1 MDSKELLKLID
12 LLQQESLARAAD
24 RAAFGQTIAD
34 LNATII
40 KLNETIGNLLEENR
54 LLKTPKKNSGNSSVP
69 PSKDENRSR
78 KTTSLRQSSGKLPGG
93 QTGHE
98 GSTLKMTSVP
108 DKVIEHKPEY
118 CNCCGLGLHQQ
129 EAELV
134 ARRQVIDI
142 PPIKPVYTE
151 HRVYRAVC
159 SCGHQTLSTFPAG
172 VSAPISYG
180 HQTEALISYLH
191 TRQYIPFAR
200 ISEFLT
206 SVCSMP
212 ISQGTVCG
220 ILERFAA
227 KAEPAYQL
235 IKTAVGR
242 ANVVG
247 ADETGANQNGKLNWF
262 WTWQSKFATFI
273 SYSSNRGFET
283 IEENFPTGFPN
294 AVLVHDCWKS
304 HFNTP
309 ALSHQICTAHLL
321 RELVFFEEKHKSTW
335 ASNFKQML
343 YLALELDKIMLPAEY
358 DRPVKARAELEVKL
372 QALLQEKIH
381 DDHIEVAAFQRRILK
396 YKEHL
401 FTFLYHRDVPPDNN
415 ASERAIRNIKVKQKI
430 SGMFK
435 APKGAQIY
443 AVIRSITDTCT
454 KNGQCI
460 LNAFS
465 TIAQLQPE

>member
-1 MDSKELLKLID
+1 MDSSELLKLID
-12 LLQQESLARAAD
+12 LLQQERVARIASD
-24 RAAFGQTIAD
+24 AAFGQMISD
-34 LNATII
+34 LNLTII
-40 KLNETIGNLLEENR
+40 KLNQTIGNLLEDNR
-54 LLKTPKKNSGNSSVP
+54 LLRTPKKNSGNSSVP
-69 PSKDENRSR
+69 PSKDENRPR
-78 KTTSLRQSSGKLPGG
+78 KTVSLRGSSGKLPGG

-98 GSTLKMTSVP
+98 GSTLKMSSVP
-108 DKVIEHKPEY
+108 DQVIEHKPEY
-118 CNCCGLGLHQQ
+118 CNCCGLGLHQR
-129 EAELV
+129 EAEL
-134 ARRQVIDI
+134 AASRQVIDI
-142 PPIKPVYTE
+142 PPIKPFYTE

-159 SCGHQTLSTFPAG
+159 SCGHQTQSPFPAG

-200 ISEFLT
+200 ISEFFT

-227 KAEPAYQL
+227 KAAPAYQL

-247 ADETGANQNGKLNWF
+247 SDETGANQNGKLNWF
-262 WTWQSKFATFI
+262 WTWQSKSATFI
-273 SYSSNRGFET
+273 SYSSNRGFDT
-283 IEENFPTGFPN
+283 IEENFPAGFPN
-294 AVLVHDCWKS
+294 GILVHDCWKS
-304 HFNTP
+304 HFNTS
-309 ALSHQICTAHLL
+309 ARGHQICTAHLL
-321 RELVFFEEKHKSTW
+321 RELKFFEEKYKSAW

-343 YLALELDKIMLPAEY
+343 YLALELNKIMLPAQY
-358 DRPVKARAELEVKL
+358 GRPVKARAELESKL
-372 QALLQEKIH
+372 EVLLQEKIH
-381 DDHIEVAAFQRRILK
+381 EDHIEVATFQRRILK
-396 YKEHL
+396 YKEYL
-401 FTFLYHRDVPPDNN
+401 FTFLYHCDVPPDNN

-443 AVIRSITDTCT
+443 AIIRSINDTCT
-454 KNGQCI
+454 KNGQSI